1 MSGRH
6 RKHAHLSLK
15 ITGGLVAGAAL
26 ASTFAMSAHADTP
39 AQPALAAKAAA
50 LPQMP
55 VPETGSM
62 TTAGKPAGTV
72 VKPGAKAAAPA
83 AQKAAEV
90 TAAQMIAKAKSQL
103 GQKEDG
109 KGETKFAHWYSK
121 TSRAAETIARD
132 GGDRK
137 GYLKASWCDMFVSW
151 TASEVGAQ
159 SIVGQDAWTVAH
171 AKWFKANGKWGTT
184 PKAGAIVFFD
194 WGGSKSLDAIEHV
207 GIVTGTSNGKINT
220 IEGNTGN
227 RVQLK
232 TRSAGQIVGYGYPDY
247 KAS

>member
-26 ASTFAMSAHADTP
+26 ASTFAMSAHADGP
-39 AQPALAAKAAA
+39 AEPALAAKAAA

-62 TTAGKPAGTV
+62 TTAGKPAEAA
-72 VKPGAKAAAPA
+72 VKPAAKPA
-83 AQKAAEV
+83 SQQKAAEV

-109 KGETKFAHWYSK
+109 RGETKFAHWYSQ

-151 TASEVGAQ
+151 TASQVGAQ
-159 SIVGQDAWTVAH
+159 SI
-171 AKWFKANGKWGTT
+171 
-184 PKAGAIVFFD
+184 
-194 WGGSKSLDAIEHV
+194 
-207 GIVTGTSNGKINT
+207 
-220 IEGNTGN
+220 
-227 RVQLK
+227 
-232 TRSAGQIVGYGYPDY
+232 
-247 KAS
+247 